1 MIYNTASQNIIEVK
15 RIGLNVQIL
24 KDSTDLNNV
33 RYLVKYVKAV
43 KAVNNKTLVANCG
56 NYEDALSFAYT
67 C

>member
-1 MIYNTASQNIIEVK
+1 MLYNNTVATVIEVK

-43 KAVNNKTLVANCG
+43 NNKTLVANCG

>member
-43 KAVNNKTLVANCG
+43 NNKTLVANCG

>member
-1 MIYNTASQNIIEVK
+1 MIYNAASQNIIEVK

-43 KAVNNKTLVANCG
+43 NNKTLVANCG

>member
-1 MIYNTASQNIIEVK
+1 MIYNTAAQNTIEVK

-33 RYLVKYVKAV
+33 RYLVKYVKP
-43 KAVNNKTLVANCG
+43 VNNKTLVANCG
-56 NYEDALSFAYT
+56 NYESALNFAQA